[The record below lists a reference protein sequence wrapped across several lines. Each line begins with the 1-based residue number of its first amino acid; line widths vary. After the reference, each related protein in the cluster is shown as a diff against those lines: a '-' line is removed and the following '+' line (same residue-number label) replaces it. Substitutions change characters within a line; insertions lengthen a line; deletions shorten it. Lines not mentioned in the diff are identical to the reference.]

1 MIKGTSTT
9 RTGCLEIPNIAT
21 TASAN
26 RTAVLIQRTS
36 QLVRNSSHTG
46 VRVAKAITGIA
57 SSSSTHITTAATTA
71 IPGKRSV
78 EVTKGPCSPK
88 SQPVAAAAP
97 ATTVAFAALKTTL
110 FGAILRVN
118 FDVVTATAVHK
129 MSQEPG
135 SSISPINVAASVI
148 VTA

>member
-1 MIKGTSTT
+1 
-9 RTGCLEIPNIAT
+9 
-21 TASAN
+21 
-26 RTAVLIQRTS
+26 
-36 QLVRNSSHTG
+36 
-46 VRVAKAITGIA
+46 
-57 SSSSTHITTAATTA
+57 
-71 IPGKRSV
+71 
-78 EVTKGPCSPK
+78 
-88 SQPVAAAAP
+88 
-97 ATTVAFAALKTTL
+97 VAFAALKTTL